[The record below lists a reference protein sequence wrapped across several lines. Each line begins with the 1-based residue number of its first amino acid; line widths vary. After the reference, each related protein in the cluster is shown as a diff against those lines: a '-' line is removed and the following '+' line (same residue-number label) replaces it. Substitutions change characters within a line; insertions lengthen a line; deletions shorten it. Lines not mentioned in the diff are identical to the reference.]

1 MSAPTDLCQG
11 SRGGSPGPRRAVC
24 RLARWAAAILAAA
37 LPAALPHGASAL
49 EPTRPVEV
57 RLENVY
63 WQALPDEVIAVFR
76 GPDDR
81 IWYQV
86 FEDSPEPA
94 SAEAR
99 ASIEREFGRPSPHIV
114 GARPALFEPGG
125 RVWFISQSAQMLFGY
140 DGKTWIEKPAG
151 DGRSFIGQCPGHQ
164 PTRAAGC
171 NAFVGGRAF
180 FPQWGGVAWYD
191 GKTWS
196 YQAWPFGD
204 KDTEHEWVLVPAQD
218 GREAFA
224 LVKWGERSLWRF
236 RDGRWSEQPL
246 PSDDQAGPVEAI
258 APAQGGG
265 VWLMTSHGHLVQP
278 FGNEGT
284 EAAVAPLLRDLAS
297 EEWPVRER
305 ATAALAAMGP
315 ALKPR
320 LEAALAATKDL
331 EVRFR
336 LQDILEGFRAKPAA
350 VVFGEYRVSNVT
362 LLASDQ
368 EGGLIVGARAVSKGD
383 GQAKQGVVH
392 VDAKGAC
399 RTLLGVKYVDA
410 MQRGAWRGLPLFW
423 TADRRRLWAPGQHLH
438 LGEPAVLVDPE
449 TGESVDQVP
458 DGRFGRVHTVAA
470 DGTLFVG
477 WHEPG
482 RGFTV
487 AAYKPGAPDTR
498 RLLEAMPFVAL
509 GGWGCAAIAD
519 DGAILADV
527 ADKGIS
533 RFDGR
538 QWRLVAGL
546 ESQKEC
552 RGIWGGANGSVMA
565 DFGDHLALL
574 ADGKVYTAPDYG
586 RLIEQHDDAFVRAMR
601 GSRTTGFIGDGA
613 RWVIDSHANIWLAA
627 SGRLAV
633 WSGGRWLDCAAALRR
648 TGSPSGRVW
657 RIAGLGDGGRVFV
670 YDTCSGDEWGHS
682 FIGEVRGDE
691 VGFVRT
697 PGSDVLWDVHR
708 GIRDPDGGFWV
719 PSLLRCLGTSGEL
732 AFVQTNYRLMEEGID
747 AEVRGGG
754 PPLLCDRSGNVWLGN
769 PWTGRPNEFP
779 LWRKGAPPAQV
790 RVPTGNEYTAFLS
803 DRPGSVWAWT
813 QFGVLHLTADAS
825 RPTEYR
831 VAAVLS
837 PSPVEGEVR
846 WLAYSALG
854 YLAAIVHT
862 PEGRRRLLLFPLP
875 GGGPRDA
882 G

>member
-1 MSAPTDLCQG
+1 M
-11 SRGGSPGPRRAVC
+11 
-24 RLARWAAAILAAA
+24 
-37 LPAALPHGASAL
+37 
-49 EPTRPVEV
+49 EV

-81 IWYQV
+81 IWYQLL
-86 FEDSPEPA
+86 EESPDSA
-94 SAEAR
+94 SAEVR
-99 ASIEREFGRPSPHIV
+99 ASIEREFGRPSPHIA

-125 RVWFISQSAQMLFGY
+125 RVWFISRSAQMLFGY
-140 DGKTWIEKPAG
+140 DGKTWIERPAG

-164 PTRAAGC
+164 PTRAAGW

-196 YQAWPFGD
+196 YQAWPFRD
-204 KDTEHEWVLVPAQD
+204 KDTEHEWVFVPARD

-224 LVKWGERSLWRF
+224 LVKSGARSLWRF
-236 RDGRWSEQPL
+236 RDGKWSEQPV
-246 PSDDQAGPVEAI
+246 PSDDQAGPVEDI

-265 VWLMTSHGHLVQP
+265 VWLRTHNECLVQP
-278 FGNEGT
+278 FGNEGA

-336 LQDILEGFRAKPAA
+336 LQDILEGFRAMPAG

-368 EGGLIVGARAVSKGD
+368 EGGLIVRARAVSRAG
-383 GQAKQGVVH
+383 GPAEQGMVH

-399 RTLLGVKYVDA
+399 RTLLGVQYAQAV
-410 MQRGAWRGLPLFW
+410 QRGAWGVLPLFW
-423 TADRRRLWAPGQHLH
+423 TADRRRLWAPGQR

-449 TGESVDQVP
+449 TGQCVDQVP
-458 DGRFGRVHTVAA
+458 DVRFGWIHTVAA

-487 AAYKPGAPDTR
+487 AACKPGAPDTR
-498 RLLEAMPFVAL
+498 SLLKAEPLLDL

-527 ADKGIS
+527 AEKGIS

-538 QWRLVAGL
+538 QWRTIVGL
-546 ESQKEC
+546 ESEKEC
-552 RGIWGGANGSVMA
+552 RGICGGANGSVMA
-565 DFGDHLALL
+565 DFEDHVALL
-574 ADGKVYTAPDYG
+574 ADGKVYTAPDYA
-586 RLIEQHDDAFVRAMR
+586 RLIEQHDDVFVRAMR
-601 GSRTTGFIGDGA
+601 GCRATCFITAGA
-613 RWVIDSHANIWLAA
+613 GWVIDRRANIWLAV
-627 SGRLAV
+627 SSRLTV
-633 WSGGRWLDCAAALRR
+633 WSAGRWLDCAAALRR
-648 TGSPSGRVW
+648 AGSPSGLAW
-657 RIAGLGDGGRVFV
+657 YIAGMGGGDRV
-670 YDTCSGDEWGHS
+670 YAHDCRSGDEWGHS
-682 FIGEVRGDE
+682 FVGEVKGDE
-691 VGFVRT
+691 VEFVRA
-697 PGSDVLWDVHR
+697 PGSDVLPDVYR

-719 PSLLRCLGTSGEL
+719 PSLLRCLGASGEL
-732 AFVQTNYRLMEEGID
+732 ESVQTNYRLAEEGID

-754 PPLLCDRSGNVWLGN
+754 PPLLCDRSGNIWLGN

-779 LWRKGAPPAQV
+779 LWRKGAPPAKV

-813 QFGVLHLTADAS
+813 QFGVFHLTADAS